1 MRKWFSNPLLF
12 LIIRSKLHFP
22 DGNCNFFISCLAEQ
36 VNVNCSDSLWK
47 KSSHTRHNYSHLNWN
62 HKKWTILEY
71 TCWYN
76 FRTLASKCD
85 GIAKEDV
92 FLVRTLDMVDRC
104 INRRRVRAAVTWK
117 LERWRVWPAFRYDW
131 HVIMC
136 ANRKFRKR
144 CVKIPSN
151 QEPQNGLHRFY
162 FLVLLRDIM
171 KNEGLSSLPL
181 SLSIFQLCLQKWGF
195 WL

>member
-22 DGNCNFFISCLAEQ
+22 DGNCNFFISRLAEQ

-104 INRRRVRAAVTWK
+104 INRRRVRVAVTWK
-117 LERWRVWPAFRYDW
+117 LERWRVWPTSRYDW

-151 QEPQNGLHRFY
+151 QEPQNGLHYPFKIPQV
-162 FLVLLRDIM
+162 FTWCTLIT
-171 KNEGLSSLPL
+171 
-181 SLSIFQLCLQKWGF
+181 
-195 WL
+195 